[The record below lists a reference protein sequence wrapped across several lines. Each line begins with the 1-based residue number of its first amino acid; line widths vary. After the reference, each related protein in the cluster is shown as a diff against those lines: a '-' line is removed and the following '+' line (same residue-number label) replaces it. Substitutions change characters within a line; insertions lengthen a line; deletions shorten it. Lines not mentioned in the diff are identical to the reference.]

1 MEPDGARWS
10 LRDYGH
16 AYVPNSMGVRIVN
29 PNGTTTWLII
39 VIIVVNSWPIATDP
53 TKLYMS

>member
-1 MEPDGARWS
+1 M
-10 LRDYGH
+10 RDYGH

-39 VIIVVNSWPIATDP
+39 VVVVVVVSWPIATNP
-53 TKLYMS
+53 TKLHVTAEEIE